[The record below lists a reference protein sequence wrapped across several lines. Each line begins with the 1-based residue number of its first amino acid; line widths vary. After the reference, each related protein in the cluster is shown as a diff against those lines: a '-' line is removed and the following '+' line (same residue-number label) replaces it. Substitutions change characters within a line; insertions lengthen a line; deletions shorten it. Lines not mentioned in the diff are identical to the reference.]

1 MADTFLNWTRCVL
14 AAAVCGWLTTSDP
27 IVFAPRG
34 LAFLVS
40 SSRLLEV
47 ERAIDRDVFFG
58 VLMGLDAGLCAGLG
72 GAFLLGKRTTWGRWL
87 GMLVISALVAGVV
100 GAAVSGSVWNA
111 FPVFRV
117 SPMGIQS
124 PYPWWQ
130 FHVGTIS
137 GVVAAAI
144 ATTLVVQRSWRGG
157 PARDVSVAV

>member
-1 MADTFLNWTRCVL
+1 MADTFLYWTRCLL

-72 GAFLLGKRTTWGRWL
+72 GAFLLGKRITWRRWL
-87 GMLVISALVAGVV
+87 RMIVVATLLAGIV
-100 GAAVSGSVWNA
+100 GAVVSGSLWGVY
-111 FPVFRV
+111 PIFRV

-124 PYPWWQ
+124 HQPFWQ
-130 FHVGTIS
+130 LHIGTIS
-137 GVVAAAI
+137 GVIAAAI
-144 ATTLVVQRSWRGG
+144 ATTLVVQRSWRNEA
-157 PARDVSVAV
+157 PRDVSVAG